1 MLLLMLLSLMMWM
14 CDDVLSCKGAL
25 IDIRLDRI
33 FMLEF
38 QLGSVICELCGCL
51 CACSCICVFV
61 CAVVCLNKL

>member
-1 MLLLMLLSLMMWM
+1 MGL
-14 CDDVLSCKGAL
+14 GF
-25 IDIRLDRI
+25 

-61 CAVVCLNKL
+61 CLYEFLDGILMFSHMMVGIGDRPS